1 MSLEVINKLKFDK
14 ATGLHS
20 IVEAGF
26 KYEFP
31 QSLLSNFKLYIFR
44 FDFVS
49 RWYRHLNDEDRVKV
63 NKSNAY
69 E

>member
-1 MSLEVINKLKFDK
+1 MPLEIISKLKFDK

-20 IVEAGF
+20 VVEAGF

-44 FDFVS
+44 YDFVS
-49 RWYRHLNDEDRVKV
+49 RWYKQLDDKDRSEV
-63 NKSNAY
+63 NRLNAY